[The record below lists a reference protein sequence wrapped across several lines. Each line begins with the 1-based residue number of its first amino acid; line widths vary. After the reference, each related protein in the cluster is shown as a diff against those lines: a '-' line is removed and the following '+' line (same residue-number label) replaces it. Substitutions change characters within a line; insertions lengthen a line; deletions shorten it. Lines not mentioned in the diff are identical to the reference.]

1 MKKTYPSC
9 CSFWRAFCVIT
20 NVRPKDPFE
29 AMLHRH
35 RGLLFSLCRHYS
47 RRGLEVDDLLQELTV
62 AQVSGFKLNESQ
74 RVDVVIVVADDD
86 SGWQKLTKELNIK
99 GENGV
104 VSWLGDI
111 RKPAQRVK
119 WTGAPVLRVVASHA
133 RRTLAFYRVNTEA
146 QYDALLDYQLNNMK
160 QSK

>member
-1 MKKTYPSC
+1 MGQFGRRNADGIMKKLL
-9 CSFWRAFCVIT
+9 ILL
-20 NVRPKDPFE
+20 
-29 AMLHRH
+29 ML
-35 RGLLFSLCRHYS
+35 LLPIAVMSQSALYKQYAS
-47 RRGLEVDDLLQELTV
+47 RQELTV

-86 SGWQKLTKELNIK
+86 AGWQKLTKELNIK

-104 VSWLGDI
+104 VSWLGDT

-119 WTGAPVLRVVASHA
+119 WTGAPVLRVVASHT

>member
-1 MKKTYPSC
+1 MKKLL
-9 CSFWRAFCVIT
+9 ILL
-20 NVRPKDPFE
+20 
-29 AMLHRH
+29 ML
-35 RGLLFSLCRHYS
+35 LLPIAVMSQSALYKQYAS
-47 RRGLEVDDLLQELTV
+47 RQELTV

-74 RVDVVIVVADDD
+74 RIDVVIVVADDVA
-86 SGWQKLTKELNIK
+86 GWQRLTKELNIK

-104 VSWLGDI
+104 VSWLGDT

-119 WTGAPVLRVVASHA
+119 WTGAPVLRVVASHT